1 MSEGSDLR
9 VGQTSEERDD
19 IVHEI
24 LVINYGVLTLF
35 HEDLHKVT
43 EVVAELLPGLARHD
57 EWVLTT
63 FLEYKN
69 VYRPQSVQAELTK
82 CAFFQSTGWPY
93 PMVMPIFMWV
103 ATLDFKGTKSMP

>member
-9 VGQTSEERDD
+9 IRQTGEERDN

-24 LVINYGVLTLF
+24 LVINYGVLALF

-43 EVVAELLPGLARHD
+43 EVVAKLLPGLACHD

-69 VYRPQSVQAELTK
+69 VH
-82 CAFFQSTGWPY
+82 G
-93 PMVMPIFMWV
+93 
-103 ATLDFKGTKSMP
+103 

>member
-9 VGQTSEERDD
+9 IGQTSEERDN

-24 LVINYGVLTLF
+24 LVINYGVLALF

-57 EWVLTT
+57 ERILTT

-69 VYRPQSVQAELTK
+69 VYRL
-82 CAFFQSTGWPY
+82 
-93 PMVMPIFMWV
+93 
-103 ATLDFKGTKSMP
+103 